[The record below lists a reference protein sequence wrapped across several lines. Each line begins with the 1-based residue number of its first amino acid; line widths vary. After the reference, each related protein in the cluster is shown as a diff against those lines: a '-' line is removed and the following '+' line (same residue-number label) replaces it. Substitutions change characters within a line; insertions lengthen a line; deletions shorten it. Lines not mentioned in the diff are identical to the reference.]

1 MILKTKDKEVKIVIR
16 SRKIA
21 NLTDKLEG
29 KNLNEM
35 FFKGVKENNI
45 KTLAIFLEE
54 FSENEDKSKS
64 FNNTDEVYD
73 FIDGLKTENDKVTY
87 ETIYKSL
94 AEEINSMGFFNKKM
108 TSKELE
114 KVLNDK
120 IPDINIQE
128 IVDKMSEQAG
138 KELAEEV
145 KGYKA

>member
-138 KELAEEV
+138 KELAEEF

>member
-120 IPDINIQE
+120 IPGINIQE

-138 KELAEEV
+138 KELAEEF